1 MTPIL
6 TITLNPALDIFGSV
20 DEIEIGPK
28 LRCEGGQIAAGG
40 GGVNVSRAIKI
51 LGGKSSAFVATAG
64 VLGDVLVKQIRKHG
78 VDPIRYETDGHTRQ
92 CLNISEGSSGK
103 QLRLVLPGPI
113 WTSAQ
118 VVGLLARILEHT
130 ETDAIVI
137 VSGSMPPALPYD
149 FAVSLN
155 TALRQK
161 NARMILDTSG
171 DALITSVKSAKHP
184 YAVLRM
190 DRLEAEFLAGREFPT
205 AIEMVDFAQ
214 QMVNDGIADIVILA
228 RGADGSVFAS
238 ATERFQIRPPK
249 IPIQSMVGAGDSL
262 VGGLALG
269 LAQGDTL
276 ERAGLLAVSSA
287 TSAVQTGTTELCTK
301 EVTKRLMTECV
312 VTQL

>member
-51 LGGKSSAFVATAG
+51 LSGESATFVATAG

-78 VDPIRYETDGHTRQ
+78 IDPIRYETDGHTRQ
-92 CLNISEGSSGK
+92 CLNISETSSGK

-113 WTSAQ
+113 WTQGQ
-118 VVGLLARILEHT
+118 VDGLLDRILKHT
-130 ETDAIVI
+130 ETGAIVV
-137 VSGSMPPALPYD
+137 VSGSMPPALPD
-149 FAVSLN
+149 NFAVKLN
-155 TALRQK
+155 TALCQK

-171 DALITSVKSAKHP
+171 YVLITSVKSAKHP

-190 DRLEAEFLAGREFPT
+190 DRLEAEFLAGRKFPT
-205 AIEMVDFAQ
+205 ATEMVDFAQ
-214 QMVNDGIADIVILA
+214 QMVNDGIAEIVILA
-228 RGADGSVFAS
+228 RGSEGSVFAS
-238 ATERFQIRPPK
+238 ATERLHIRPPK
-249 IPIQSMVGAGDSL
+249 TPIQSLVGAGDSL

-269 LAQGDTL
+269 LATGDTL
-276 ERAGLLAVSSA
+276 EQAGLRAVSSA
-287 TSAVQTGTTELCTK
+287 SSAVQTGTSELCTK
-301 EVTKRLMTECV
+301 EVTEQLMTECII
-312 VTQL
+312 TRL